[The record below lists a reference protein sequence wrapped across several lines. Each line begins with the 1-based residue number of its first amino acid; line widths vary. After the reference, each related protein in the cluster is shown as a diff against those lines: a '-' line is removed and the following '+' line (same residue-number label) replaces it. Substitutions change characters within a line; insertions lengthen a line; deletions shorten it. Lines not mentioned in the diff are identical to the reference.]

1 MRKAPFCRTASSG
14 KLWVMTPQRLIPD
27 ALLGDA
33 TVAARR
39 LLGCHLVRQHEGVLQ
54 VGRIVE
60 TEAYCEGDPA
70 SHSCRGRTARNA
82 SMFAPAGTAYVY
94 LIYGLNHCLNVVTGP
109 EGYGAAVLL
118 RALEPIEGMELM
130 AANRGRATDLMNG
143 PGKLCQALGIDRSL
157 DGEDLLTSESLY
169 LLESPP
175 LAESRI
181 LATPR
186 IGITQGLDRLW
197 RFVDKESPQLSRK
210 LAHICSS
217 R

>member
-1 MRKAPFCRTASSG
+1 MPARLSREALSG
-14 KLWVMTPQRLIPD
+14 HPTEI
-27 ALLGDA
+27 
-33 TVAARR
+33 ARR
-39 LLGCHLVRQHEGVLQ
+39 LLGCHLVRRHEDRLQ

-82 SMFAPAGTAYVY
+82 SMFASAGNAYVY
-94 LIYGLNHCLNVVTGP
+94 LIYGLNHCLNIVTGP
-109 EGYGAAVLL
+109 EGYGAAVLI
-118 RALEPIEGMELM
+118 RALEPLEGIELM

-157 DGEDLLTSESLY
+157 DGEDLLTSDLLS
-169 LLESPP
+169 LLEQPP
-175 LAESRI
+175 LSESRI

-186 IGITQGLDRLW
+186 IGITQGQDRLW
-197 RFVDKESPQLSRK
+197 RFVDVESSQLSRK